1 MTRPS
6 GIEPDRDLPG
16 WARVAVAL
24 AVGVLLACS
33 ALAI

>member
-1 MTRPS
+1 MTRPYS
-6 GIEPDRDLPG
+6 IEPARDLPG
-16 WARVAVAL
+16 WARVAVAV